1 MVRQY
6 SATLLI
12 QTPLF
17 GIDAQE
23 FAHVTLHDWLQL
35 QQRQVQM
42 SDSKQDKIAAE
53 TARLEYRKL
62 HERLRQTP
70 TSHFITADVDLQAA
84 LAALE
89 RLENWSDG
97 WLAELA
103 PSFSALCQTL
113 TSLRAQIEEFV
124 PMSEHIP
131 STEPEIVAVVDGPTA
146 EPSTPSLP
154 MAGMPS
160 SREQAYRHLA
170 QIADYLARTEPHSPV
185 PYVIRRAVEW
195 GNQPLGELLDELI
208 SADAESRRLWKLLG
222 VLK

>member
-1 MVRQY
+1 
-6 SATLLI
+6 
-12 QTPLF
+12 
-17 GIDAQE
+17 
-23 FAHVTLHDWLQL
+23 
-35 QQRQVQM
+35 
-42 SDSKQDKIAAE
+42 
-53 TARLEYRKL
+53 
-62 HERLRQTP
+62 
-70 TSHFITADVDLQAA
+70 
-84 LAALE
+84 
-89 RLENWSDG
+89 
-97 WLAELA
+97 
-103 PSFSALCQTL
+103 
-113 TSLRAQIEEFV
+113 
-124 PMSEHIP
+124 MSEHIP